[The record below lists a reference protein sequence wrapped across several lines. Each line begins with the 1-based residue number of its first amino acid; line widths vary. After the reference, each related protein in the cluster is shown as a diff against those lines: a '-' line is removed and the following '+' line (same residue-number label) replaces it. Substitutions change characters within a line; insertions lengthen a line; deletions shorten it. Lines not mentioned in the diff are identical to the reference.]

1 MDTPPRGLGRKRRS
15 RPGDRWA
22 GVCSE
27 KTTPWPGPG
36 QRRVGANPPSLS
48 RLLEGSQAV
57 RPPAPWV
64 GLRLP
69 SHEGCCGS
77 YALLFVPELPPGVA
91 GCTGGRLSPTLPRAR
106 ATRTETP

>member
-1 MDTPPRGLGRKRRS
+1 MTAGLGSAQGRRPRGQDRGSDGREPTLPAS
-15 RPGDRWA
+15 P
-22 GVCSE
+22 
-27 KTTPWPGPG
+27 
-36 QRRVGANPPSLS
+36 

-57 RPPAPWV
+57 RPPAPWA

-91 GCTGGRLSPTLPRAR
+91 GCAGGRLSPTLPRAR